1 MICTERGADMSKII
15 TTEMYASK
23 VLEKT
28 NGEYTLVSDYKGK
41 YGVVTLKHSC
51 GHKFNLQA
59 QSFNHGVAKCPV
71 CFGKNR
77 AYNLDEIKL
86 VVGKFLDESY
96 IVKEYKNKREKI
108 KIYHTKCGNDIEILL
123 ANIQRG
129 QKCIHCENAYSSKNL
144 ETFKKEVEIL
154 GKKEYEVLSNNY
166 INNKEKLLLRHLNC
180 GTEYLVRPNDFIS
193 GHRCSYCR
201 ISFNEKKIENFL
213 IENKISF
220 EKQWKINIEG
230 RILKADFY
238 LNKYNTVLEY
248 DGETHYFP
256 IFGEE
261 QLQIQ
266 KERDRLKDK
275 FCQESNINIL
285 RIPYWKK
292 NRIEKILRES
302 FLEGSTTIES
312 ASKDGSK

>member
-1 MICTERGADMSKII
+1 MICTERGTDMSKII
-15 TTEMYASK
+15 TTEMYARK

-28 NGEYTLVSDYKGK
+28 NGEYLLKNEYSGK
-41 YGVVTLKHSC
+41 YGDILLKHNC
-51 GHKFNLQA
+51 GHEYKVQA
-59 QSFNHGVAKCPV
+59 QAFNNGKGKCPV

-77 AYNLDEIKL
+77 AYNFDEIKL
-86 VVGKFLDESY
+86 VIGKFLDNSY
-96 IVKEYKNKREKI
+96 EVKEYTTKREKI
-108 KIYHTKCGNDIEILL
+108 KINHTKCGNDIELLL

-129 QKCIHCENAYSSKNL
+129 QKCIHCENAYTTKNL
-144 ETFKKEVEIL
+144 ETFKKEVEFL
-154 GKKEYEVLSNNY
+154 GEKQYEVISDNY
-166 INNKEKLLLRHLNC
+166 INNKEKLLMKHLEC

-193 GHRCSYCR
+193 GHRCPYCR

-213 IENKISF
+213 IENKIKF
-220 EKQWKINIEG
+220 EKQWKINIEN

-238 LNKYNTVLEY
+238 LNDFNTVLEY

-266 KERDRLKDK
+266 KERDQLKDK
-275 FCQESNINIL
+275 FCQESNVNIL

-292 NRIEKILRES
+292 NKIEKILRES

-312 ASKDGSK
+312 ASKDGSE